1 MKITFINPPFKTEYG
16 KFSRESRSPSI
27 GHSGV
32 LYYPL
37 WLIYAASVVKQEG
50 FDVEFYDA
58 CAHRTDAEKTLALL
72 DERIRDSKL
81 FVLDTSTPSIYS
93 DVAFGAMLK
102 EKYPEAFILLVGT
115 HPSATVAETMAID
128 ERIDGIARKEY
139 DYIVRDLAVALR
151 DGAPLSQV
159 KGLSYREGDA
169 VRNNPEAEYIT
180 DLDQIPYASKFIREY
195 LDVHDYVF
203 AAAAFPSIQI
213 FTGRGCP
220 ARCNFCVYPQTMHG
234 HNYRLRSVDN
244 VVGEFEYIVKNFP
257 EVKEI
262 VIEDDTFTANRKR
275 TVEICQK
282 LIEKKIKIRWLCNA
296 RVNLDLE
303 TMKLMK
309 KAGCHLIIPGVESV
323 NQQILNNIHKGTTV
337 EQIEK
342 YMANAHKAGLMVHAC
357 YMVGNQGE
365 TRETM
370 EATLQAA
377 LRFKTDTAQFF
388 PLIPY
393 PGTEAYQWAKSNG
406 YISGKYDEYCQE
418 DGTLNCIVNTPA
430 LSAQELVD
438 FCAYAR
444 KKYYLRPWYIGH
456 RLVKGLTDL
465 EDLKRSIKAFG
476 RLKQSIFKKT

>member
-1 MKITFINPPFKTEYG
+1 MKVTFINPPFKTEYG

-37 WLIYAASVVKQEG
+37 WLIYAASVVKNAG
-50 FDVEFYDA
+50 FDIEFYDA
-58 CAHRTDAEKTLALL
+58 CAKRTDAQKTIALL
-72 DERIRDSKL
+72 DSRIKDSKL
-81 FVLDTSTPSIYS
+81 IVLDTSTPSIYS

-102 EKYPEAFILLVGT
+102 DRYPEAFLLLVGT
-115 HPSATVAETMAID
+115 HPSATVDETMAINTK
-128 ERIDGIARKEY
+128 IDGIARKEY
-139 DYIVRDLAVALR
+139 DFIVRDLAIALR
-151 DGAPLSQV
+151 DGTPLSGV
-159 KGLSYREGDA
+159 RGLSYREKGS
-169 VRNNPEAEYIT
+169 VVNNPDAEYIT
-180 DLDQIPYASKFIREY
+180 ELDQIPYASAFIREY

-234 HNYRLRSVDN
+234 HNYRLRSVEN
-244 VVGEFEYIVKNFP
+244 VVGEFEYIIKKFP

-262 VIEDDTFTANRKR
+262 VIEDDTFTVNKKR
-275 TVEICQK
+275 TVEICNLIIQK
-282 LIEKKIKIRWLCNA
+282 KLKIRWLCNA

-309 KAGCHLIIPGVESV
+309 EAGCHLIIPGVESV
-323 NQQILNNIHKGTTV
+323 NQQILNNIKKGTTV

-342 YMANAHKAGLMVHAC
+342 YMENAHKAGLMVHAC

-370 EATLQAA
+370 EATLKAA

-393 PGTEAYQWAKSNG
+393 PGTEAYNWARTNG
-406 YISGKYDEYCQE
+406 YINGKYDEYCQE
-418 DGTLNCIVNTPA
+418 DGTLNCIINTPE
-430 LSAQELVD
+430 LKAQELVD

-444 KKYYLRPWYIGH
+444 KKYYLRPWYIWH
-456 RLVKGLTDL
+456 RITKGLTDI
-465 EDLKRSIKAFG
+465 EDFKRSIKAFG
-476 RLKQSIFKKT
+476 RLKQSIFK

>member
-37 WLIYAASVVKQEG
+37 WMIYAAAVVKEKG

-58 CAHRTDAEKTLALL
+58 CAKRTNAEETLELL
-72 DERIRDSKL
+72 KDKIEGTKL

-93 DVAFGAMLK
+93 DIAFGGMLK
-102 EKYPEAFILLVGT
+102 DRYPDAFVLLVGT
-115 HPSATVAETMAID
+115 HPTATVDETMAVD
-128 ERIDGIARKEY
+128 ARIDGVARKEY
-139 DYIVRDLAVALR
+139 DYIVRDLAEAIKN
-151 DGAPLSQV
+151 GTPLEEV
-159 KGLSYREGDA
+159 KGLSFRKDGE
-169 VRNNPEAEYIT
+169 VVNNPDADYIT
-180 DLDQIPYASKFIREY
+180 NLDEIPFASKFIKEY
-195 LDVHDYVF
+195 LCVKDYVF

-244 VVGEFEYIVKNFP
+244 VIEEFEYIVKNIP

-262 VIEDDTFTANRKR
+262 VIEDDTFTVNKAR

-296 RVNLDLE
+296 RVNLDYE

-323 NQQILNNIHKGTTV
+323 NQTILNNIKKGTTV
-337 EQIEK
+337 EQIER
-342 YMANAHKAGLMVHAC
+342 YMASAKKAGLMVHAC
-357 YMVGNQGE
+357 YMVGNEGE
-365 TRETM
+365 THQTM
-370 EATLQAA
+370 QDTLNAA

-393 PGTEAYQWAKSNG
+393 PGTQAYNWAKSNG
-406 YISGKYDEYCQE
+406 YINGKYDEYCQE
-418 DGTLNCIVNTPA
+418 DGTLNCIINTPE
-430 LSAQELVD
+430 LSAEELVE
-438 FCAYAR
+438 FCAQAR
-444 KKYYLRPWYIGH
+444 KKYYLRPWYILH
-456 RLVKGLTDL
+456 RLKRGLTDF
-465 EDLKRSIKAFG
+465 EDLKRSLKAFG
-476 RLKQSIFKKT
+476 RLKQSIFR